1 MILFPIASHCNV
13 VKLCNSCFYIF
24 LLCICF
30 HQYLDTQQDW
40 YMNLSSGADF
50 AFDGPALLI
59 LGDETPED
67 ADAMIESNALQLG
80 AAIAMTGRG

>member
-13 VKLCNSCFYIF
+13 VKLCNSCF

-30 HQYLDTQQDW
+30 HQYLDTHQQDW
-40 YMNLSSGADF
+40 YMNLSSGADL

-80 AAIAMTGRG
+80 AAIAMKTGRG